1 MAVLAPI
8 GPAPLAR
15 SFAPFFEGDV
25 VRYSGTTFRNFIV
38 ARCYSRTLNGDT
50 RWIVEER
57 NADTHDPLELELLH
71 RDNLS
76 SGHCRGV
83 P

>member
-1 MAVLAPI
+1 MAVLTPI
-8 GPAPLAR
+8 RSPPLAP
-15 SFAPFFEGDV
+15 SIAPFFEGDL

-38 ARCYSRTLNGDT
+38 ARCYSRTLKGES

-71 RDNLS
+71 RKVLS
-76 SGHCRGV
+76 SG
-83 P
+83 